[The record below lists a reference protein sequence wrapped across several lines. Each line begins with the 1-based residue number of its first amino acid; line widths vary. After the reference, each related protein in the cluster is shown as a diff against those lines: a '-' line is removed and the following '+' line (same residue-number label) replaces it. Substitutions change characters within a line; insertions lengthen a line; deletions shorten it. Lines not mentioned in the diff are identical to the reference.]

1 MTATPALTVGTRVF
15 HDAAD
20 ADAPDHGTIR
30 LITTDTSPGALYPV
44 TYVVEWDRQQGST
57 DECEA
62 CELNPLPA
70 DGQQVPQPLPGIE
83 PGVRVEGTMTYQA
96 PGAGAAPREIIR
108 RGTYT
113 GPRGGTRHTVR
124 WDGSDVPEAAE
135 AADFRAVHPDVIQ
148 AERRATRHTVGDRV
162 EWWDGTRN
170 GRVLETATFFGS
182 SGLARTLVRVAWTGE
197 RVPDRRWH
205 EAAELYPMHG
215 AQLAAEYGRRR
226 RSGQSHAQAMAVYH
240 GDIHRPAPAAVR
252 NEDRVSPLDR

>member
-1 MTATPALTVGTRVF
+1 MTATPALTVGARVF

-20 ADAPDHGTIR
+20 PDAPDHGTLR
-30 LITTDTSPGALYPV
+30 LIITDTNPGAPYPV

-70 DGQQVPQPLPGIE
+70 AGQQAPQSVPAIE
-83 PGVRVEGTMTYQA
+83 PGVRVQGTVIYQG

-113 GPRGGTRHTVR
+113 GPRRGAQHTVR
-124 WDGSDVPEAAE
+124 WDGSDLPEAVVP
-135 AADFRAVHPDVIQ
+135 ADFRAVHPDLIQ
-148 AERRATRHTVGDRV
+148 AERDATRHTVGDRV

-170 GRVLETATFFGS
+170 GRVLETRTFFGS
-182 SGLARTLVRVAWTGE
+182 SGLARILVRVAWTGE
-197 RVPDRRWH
+197 SVPDPRWH

-215 AQLAAEYGRRR
+215 ARLAAEYGRRR
-226 RSGQSHAQAMAVYH
+226 RSGQTHAQAMAVYH
-240 GDIHRPAPAAVR
+240 GDTHRPAPGAVR
-252 NEDRVSPLDR
+252 NEDRVALDR